1 MSRIVESLEKLCESN
16 LQSNLPTEIEIF
28 MNMDSDTDTADQ
40 YRIAK
45 AAGDIF
51 FKELKDIIHKEDD
64 WDYIDNIYT
73 DKRNFYKKYLEFAK
87 KCRDMSNIAGITGYG
102 KLDPIKLK
110 VVELCKAVNYNF
122 PYGWK

>member
-1 MSRIVESLEKLCESN
+1 MSRIVEALNKLCEDAIT
-16 LQSNLPTEIEIF
+16 LPTDIEIF
-28 MNMDSDTDTADQ
+28 MNMDSDTDPADQ
-40 YRIAK
+40 YRITK

-64 WDYIDNIYT
+64 WYYIDNIYT
-73 DKRNFYKKYLEFAK
+73 DKRNFYKKYINFAK
-87 KCRDMSNIAGITGYG
+87 KCRDMSNTAGITGYG

-110 VVELCKAVNYNF
+110 VVELCKAVDYNF